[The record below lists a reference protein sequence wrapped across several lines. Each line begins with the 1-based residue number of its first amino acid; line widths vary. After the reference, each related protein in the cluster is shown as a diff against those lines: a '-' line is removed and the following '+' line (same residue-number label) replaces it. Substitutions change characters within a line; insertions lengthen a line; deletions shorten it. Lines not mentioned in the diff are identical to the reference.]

1 MGCNPT
7 PSINTSN
14 HTLSTPK
21 STEAILKLDT
31 KGHTALIRDIIVTKS
46 GAKPKGLA
54 YSSNGE
60 FLIAGTGAIP
70 LNVNIYSVNRK
81 YKKIQSFKKHKN
93 LTIAVAFL
101 NNSTAVSGGGDNN
114 EIYIWDRASAEVKRK
129 IEGVGESVWS
139 VGVNRD
145 SIAWGNIGMK
155 KINEHAKLQKSI
167 NLKNFQISENLK
179 GKRFKRVS
187 TTFGTYSLSHRAGG
201 DYGYSDVILD
211 IKKDDDTISITR
223 DATNG
228 IRHNCYGFYKN
239 YIISGGSNGF
249 LKIYNRQ
256 GEEVANLVGH
266 TGEVWSIA
274 LDGDRLVSGSDDQ
287 TIRIW
292 DLSKLKSQ
300 MIPQLNIF
308 VSKDNEW
315 VVWSKS
321 GYYNASIEGAKY
333 VGYHINQ
340 GADKE
345 AYYVSA
351 DKYSALYRP
360 DIIEA
365 IIKTGSEREGIALA
379 SKLKRVQKVEVANA
393 LPPMLSLV
401 GRSTFATRQS
411 SVTIRFGVKSQS
423 PIQKL
428 IITRN
433 GEQITKRTIQRA
445 KAQKVTVDLEDG
457 ENIIAIRAKNRFA
470 MSDAIMVNVT
480 KTSNSANI
488 YKPTL
493 YLLTIG
499 VSDYANS
506 HYNLDMADRDAK
518 SIGEMFSKQ
527 EGKIYKRVVVKQ
539 LINREANRIN
549 ILKALSWIEQEVT
562 QRDVAIIFM
571 AGHGVNDAKNNYYF
585 LAHDSSKELRLTA
598 IKWDEIRD
606 TITSLPSKVILLAD
620 TCHSGNIMGSSKR
633 RDITSAIKSIVE
645 TGTGSIIMTAS
656 TGRGYSIENRSWG
669 HGAFTKA
676 LLEGIDEARADYN
689 GNGEISIKEI
699 DLYVTDRVKSLT
711 DGMQKPTTIV
721 PNSVPD
727 FVIGM

>member
-1 MGCNPT
+1 
-7 PSINTSN
+7 
-14 HTLSTPK
+14 
-21 STEAILKLDT
+21 
-31 KGHTALIRDIIVTKS
+31 
-46 GAKPKGLA
+46 
-54 YSSNGE
+54 
-60 FLIAGTGAIP
+60 
-70 LNVNIYSVNRK
+70 
-81 YKKIQSFKKHKN
+81 
-93 LTIAVAFL
+93 
-101 NNSTAVSGGGDNN
+101 
-114 EIYIWDRASAEVKRK
+114 
-129 IEGVGESVWS
+129 
-139 VGVNRD
+139 
-145 SIAWGNIGMK
+145 
-155 KINEHAKLQKSI
+155 
-167 NLKNFQISENLK
+167 
-179 GKRFKRVS
+179 
-187 TTFGTYSLSHRAGG
+187 
-201 DYGYSDVILD
+201 
-211 IKKDDDTISITR
+211 
-223 DATNG
+223 
-228 IRHNCYGFYKN
+228 
-239 YIISGGSNGF
+239 
-249 LKIYNRQ
+249 
-256 GEEVANLVGH
+256 
-266 TGEVWSIA
+266 
-274 LDGDRLVSGSDDQ
+274 
-287 TIRIW
+287 
-292 DLSKLKSQ
+292 
-300 MIPQLNIF
+300 
-308 VSKDNEW
+308 
-315 VVWSKS
+315 
-321 GYYNASIEGAKY
+321 
-333 VGYHINQ
+333 
-340 GADKE
+340 
-345 AYYVSA
+345 
-351 DKYSALYRP
+351 
-360 DIIEA
+360 
-365 IIKTGSEREGIALA
+365 
-379 SKLKRVQKVEVANA
+379 VANA
-393 LPPMLSLV
+393 LLPMLSLV

-411 SVTIRFGVKSQS
+411 SVTIRFRVKSQS

-470 MSDAIMVNVT
+470 MSDAIVVNVT

-506 HYNLDMADRDAK
+506 DYNLDMADRDAK

-527 EGKIYKRVVVKQ
+527 EGKIYKRVVSKR
-539 LINREANRIN
+539 LINQQATSDN
-549 ILKALSWIEQEVT
+549 ILDALDWIEKETT
-562 QRDVAIIFM
+562 QRDVAIIFI
-571 AGHGVNDAKNNYYF
+571 AGHGVNDTKNNYYF
-585 LAHDSSKELRLTA
+585 LAHDSNTSKLRRTA

-645 TGTGSIIMTAS
+645 SGTGSIIMTAS

>member
-1 MGCNPT
+1 
-7 PSINTSN
+7 
-14 HTLSTPK
+14 
-21 STEAILKLDT
+21 
-31 KGHTALIRDIIVTKS
+31 
-46 GAKPKGLA
+46 
-54 YSSNGE
+54 
-60 FLIAGTGAIP
+60 
-70 LNVNIYSVNRK
+70 
-81 YKKIQSFKKHKN
+81 
-93 LTIAVAFL
+93 
-101 NNSTAVSGGGDNN
+101 
-114 EIYIWDRASAEVKRK
+114 
-129 IEGVGESVWS
+129 
-139 VGVNRD
+139 
-145 SIAWGNIGMK
+145 
-155 KINEHAKLQKSI
+155 
-167 NLKNFQISENLK
+167 
-179 GKRFKRVS
+179 
-187 TTFGTYSLSHRAGG
+187 
-201 DYGYSDVILD
+201 
-211 IKKDDDTISITR
+211 
-223 DATNG
+223 
-228 IRHNCYGFYKN
+228 
-239 YIISGGSNGF
+239 
-249 LKIYNRQ
+249 
-256 GEEVANLVGH
+256 
-266 TGEVWSIA
+266 
-274 LDGDRLVSGSDDQ
+274 
-287 TIRIW
+287 
-292 DLSKLKSQ
+292 

-351 DKYSALYRP
+351 DKYPALYRP

-411 SVTIRFGVKSQS
+411 SVTIRFRVKSQS

-506 HYNLDMADRDAK
+506 DYNLDMADRDAK
-518 SIGEMFSKQ
+518 SIGKMFSKQ
-527 EGKIYKRVVVKQ
+527 EGKIYKRVVSKR
-539 LINREANRIN
+539 LINQQATSDN
-549 ILKALSWIEQEVT
+549 ILDALDWIEKETT
-562 QRDVAIIFM
+562 QRDVAIIFI
-571 AGHGVNDAKNNYYF
+571 AGHGVNDTKNNYYF
-585 LAHDSSKELRLTA
+585 LAHDSTTSRLRRTA

-645 TGTGSIIMTAS
+645 SGTGSIIMTAS